1 MAFVLGRKDATL
13 LGQSVEVCVKRSTN
27 APPSSLMD
35 LAMSPKKKKME
46 GEIVGAHSLACNTSR
61 VEGRVGALGWD

>member
-13 LGQSVEVCVKRSTN
+13 LGQSVEVCVKRSID

-35 LAMSPKKKKME
+35 SAVSPKRKTTE
-46 GEIVGAHSLACNTSR
+46 GKGIGARSLACNTSR

>member
-13 LGQSVEVCVKRSTN
+13 LGQSVKRSID

-35 LAMSPKKKKME
+35 SAVSPKRKTTE
-46 GEIVGAHSLACNTSR
+46 GKGIGARSLACNTSR

>member
-1 MAFVLGRKDATL
+1 MVVGD
-13 LGQSVEVCVKRSTN
+13 

-35 LAMSPKKKKME
+35 SIANPNVKTTKREK
-46 GEIVGAHSLACNTSR
+46 VGAHSLNHNISK